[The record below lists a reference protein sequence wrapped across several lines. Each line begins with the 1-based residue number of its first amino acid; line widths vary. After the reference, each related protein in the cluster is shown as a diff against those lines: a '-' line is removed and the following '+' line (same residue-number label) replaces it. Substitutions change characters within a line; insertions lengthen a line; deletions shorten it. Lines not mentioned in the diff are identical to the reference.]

1 MNLLE
6 AAARMA
12 AAAIDIEAA
21 KRAALEEACLI
32 VKGRA
37 KDLIGVPQPSW
48 PPLAP
53 ETLKRK
59 DGINTPLLES
69 GLLRSSLAHTVIDS
83 NDAEVGSDL
92 DRAVWMELGTS
103 RGTPPRPY
111 LSLAAH
117 QSGPA
122 VAKMVAKTIG
132 RAISGGLAG
141 SRVHDFFAMA
151 RLAGEAFH
159 ELKELGEDPVEEPDD
174 QEKKR

>member
-1 MNLLE
+1 
-6 AAARMA
+6 MA

-83 NDAEVGSDL
+83 NHAEVGSDL

-103 RGTPPRPY
+103 RGTPPGPTSRWPRISQALPLRRWSQRQSVARSAADSQARAFTTFSRWRAWPERRFTSLRSLVRT
-111 LSLAAH
+111 LSR
-117 QSGPA
+117 SPTTRR
-122 VAKMVAKTIG
+122 KN
-132 RAISGGLAG
+132 
-141 SRVHDFFAMA
+141 
-151 RLAGEAFH
+151 
-159 ELKELGEDPVEEPDD
+159 DD
-174 QEKKR
+174 T